1 MSALLVS
8 TSSLTAGRLLSI
20 KTKMRMENQV
30 TSIEQSERLLEV
42 GVPAEMASLVWTT
55 VDDNKTVVER
65 DLCLPENIE
74 GYAFTVADLI
84 DIIGEPEGYA
94 FYVTKWDAGEDYAV
108 ELAGDN
114 PLFFR
119 NKRLIDSAFQ
129 MVERLYEEGRIE

>member
-1 MSALLVS
+1 MNMQS
-8 TSSLTAGRLLSI
+8 
-20 KTKMRMENQV
+20 QV
-30 TSIEQSERLLEV
+30 TSIEQSELLLKV

-94 FYVTKWDAGEDYAV
+94 FYVTKWDACEDYAV
-108 ELAGDN
+108 ELAGDKL
-114 PLFFR
+114 LFFR
-119 NKRLIDSAFQ
+119 NKRLIDSAIQ
-129 MVERLYEEGRIE
+129 MVERLY

>member
-8 TSSLTAGRLLSI
+8 TSSSTAGRLLSI
-20 KTKMRMENQV
+20 KTKMNMENQV